1 MLTDALIPI
10 LSRARPIL
18 RSKNTPGAVHKR
30 RCHFFVTFDLGPP
43 SLFFNICHHFFQF
56 LTHSTKN
63 GILFLKLFWPT
74 MRKKCYSDPKNFQNS
89 RICKNLVTLDYFFF
103 WTLEDQKKNFEK
115 NAFWR
120 FLRSNTLKNNHNL
133 NWKKIIRI

>member
-1 MLTDALIPI
+1 
-10 LSRARPIL
+10 
-18 RSKNTPGAVHKR
+18 
-30 RCHFFVTFDLGPP
+30 
-43 SLFFNICHHFFQF
+43 
-56 LTHSTKN
+56 
-63 GILFLKLFWPT
+63 

-89 RICKNLVTLDYFFF
+89 RICKNLVTLDYYFFF
-103 WTLEDQKKNFEK
+103 EQWKIRTFFFEK